1 MIIGSVSDIASVSG
15 KDTWHVREA
24 APPLGPAK
32 AGGGGKSKSGGMIV
46 GLIKKERW
54 VDAQML
60 RAIRRLLVASIEKKT
75 KFKITNILLN

>member
-46 GLIKKERW
+46 GFNQKGEMGRCS
-54 VDAQML
+54 DAQ
-60 RAIRRLLVASIEKKT
+60 SYQKT
-75 KFKITNILLN
+75 TSCKYRKEEEI